1 MLLIAELGWRR
12 KTVGLKSQADIAV
25 LSLGLG
31 ELLHFCCWTVVT
43 HSQMQITRGGYWS
56 LVLSLA
62 TGTVTATAC
71 KPLAPDTF
79 CKDEVEPV
87 LIRQGG
93 ESRDRVRT
101 EARLQL
107 NRQQ

>member
-1 MLLIAELGWRR
+1 M
-12 KTVGLKSQADIAV
+12 
-25 LSLGLG
+25 
-31 ELLHFCCWTVVT
+31 VT

-79 CKDEVEPV
+79 CKDEVELL
-87 LIRQGG
+87 LIIQVG
-93 ESRDRVRT
+93 ESRDRVHT
-101 EARLQL
+101 EAQMQL
-107 NRQQ
+107 N